1 MKITLSPA
9 DQELVEQRLR
19 SGEYRSASEL
29 MSRAPQVLVARE
41 EEIERDRDEIRAH
54 LDWRYEQTMD
64 PATEWLDGEQV
75 MEEMLARIEEF
86 ERNAANPA
94 AAAVRPEDSG

>member
-1 MKITLSPA
+1 
-9 DQELVEQRLR
+9 
-19 SGEYRSASEL
+19 
-29 MSRAPQVLVARE
+29 
-41 EEIERDRDEIRAH
+41 
-54 LDWRYEQTMD
+54 MD